1 MRRYSRAER
10 ERAIE
15 LYDKCHNV
23 KRVAAELNISRP
35 RVIYSW
41 LYNRY
46 KEPRRTSMHIPEYK
60 VHPDNPKLKAL
71 YRCFEMGEPVI
82 LVAEE
87 MNISRSKIYRWRISY
102 LRRGYTSLMSK
113 QEKKPAN
120 QSEMEK
126 EIADLR
132 KQLAEVQ
139 FQLDVMNETFKVLK
153 KDQGVNPKT
162 LTNQEKT
169 AVIDALK
176 DKYKLSCLLKMF
188 QLKKSS
194 YFYQESI
201 KNRTDSYSELRK
213 KIGVLFKENHERYGY
228 RRIHTLLKRDGIIVS
243 EKIVRRLMSEEKLI
257 VKNKRRRKYNSY
269 LGEITPAV
277 PNLLNRNFH
286 ASAPNEKWLTDITEF
301 AIENKKVYLSP
312 VIDCFDG
319 MVVTWAIGTR
329 PDSELVNTMLEK
341 AITTLKHGE
350 KPIVHSDRGNH
361 YRWPGWIH
369 LMEDNG
375 LVRSMSKKGCSP
387 DNSACEGFFGRLKNE
402 MFYNRNWNKTT
413 LAEFIKTLDD
423 YIVWYNKERI
433 KNTLGG
439 MSPIEYRQSLGLQV

>member
-87 MNISRSKIYRWRISY
+87 MNINRSQIYRWRISY
-102 LRRGYTSLMSK
+102 LQRGYTSLMSK
-113 QEKKPAN
+113 QEKKPAS

-162 LTNQEKT
+162 LTNQERVGNSHT
-169 AVIDALK
+169 ITTQILVEHEFVERHSLDQHTTGRIRN
-176 DKYKLSCLLKMF
+176 M
-188 QLKKSS
+188 
-194 YFYQESI
+194 
-201 KNRTDSYSELRK
+201 RRRK